1 MADHIE
7 GALGDNVSSGIVG
20 KDIRSTV
27 DSYNKHEGNR
37 EQHTTATGGAVHI
50 AMERLSEVSQ
60 RETDE
65 IRQLSNQIG
74 ALAVD
79 VTALTRALVGD
90 SRYGSTGLVQQVREM
105 DQTNKA
111 RERWRMASTWALVI
125 LVIMQAVQWYF
136 VWRIYDLYWVIYQAV
151 N

>member
-7 GALGDNVSSGIVG
+7 GRMGDDVANAVVG
-20 KDIRSTV
+20 KQNRQAV
-27 DSYNKHEGNR
+27 DSYNTNESR

-111 RERWRMASTWALVI
+111 SERWRMASTWALVI